1 MQLLAMKA
9 FSLSFLIFC
18 TCVTFSQQNEF
29 LMQGQIVDAENHPI
43 SNVYVINLRNQ
54 RQHISRSNGVF
65 DVWLLPTDSLLITH
79 VSFSRKIISTFDLQ
93 KNPIIILEP
102 DTIEINQVNIYESE
116 KTDYERAMEN
126 INEINW
132 DPRPIVTDSYNESE
146 RMKQLLQTENRVE
159 RAAASSL
166 TYEFSPSAVIGIVVH
181 KIKIRKKANQYNS
194 EKKRKK
200 SRNQK

>member
-1 MQLLAMKA
+1 
-9 FSLSFLIFC
+9 
-18 TCVTFSQQNEF
+18 N
-29 LMQGQIVDAENHPI
+29 PI

-54 RQHISRSNGVF
+54 RQHVSRSNGVF
-65 DVWLLPTDSLLITH
+65 DVWLLPSDSLLITH
-79 VSFSRKIISTFDLQ
+79 VTYSRKIISTFDLQ
-93 KNPIIILEP
+93 MNPIIKLEP
-102 DTIEINQVNIYESE
+102 DTVEINQVNVYETA

-132 DPRPIVTDSYNESE
+132 DARPIVTDIYTESE

-166 TYEFSPSAVIGIVVH
+166 TYGFSPSEVIGIVVH
-181 KIKIRKKANQYNS
+181 KIKIRKKSNQYNS

-200 SRNQK
+200 NRNQK